1 MVERSWF
8 RRTEKREVSS
18 DFIKEVLYEQSLRIS
33 MTLIKRDR
41 DMEKYWQVL
50 DLRPLKRNYSS
61 FTHCQLCDLQN
72 VSSLVSSSC
81 KHC

>member
-41 DMEKYWQVL
+41 DVEKYWQVL

-72 VSSLVSSSC
+72 VPSLVSSSC
-81 KHC
+81 KHR